1 MKKHDLTQL
10 KHIGPSRMKL
20 LNKHGITTFKQLDE
34 TPVEKLME
42 IKSIG
47 EQYAKQI
54 KDAAAEYYGA
64 MPEQFSKK
72 ATPGD
77 EKGIVGI
84 NGNLSKRVKVLNK
97 RLKKARESL
106 KPLGKK
112 KYLEPY
118 IELKIKSNKLKSRLK
133 DLEQIAGN
141 LSKEVKED
149 VIRNADALSGMLKSK
164 GKKPKKKNY
173 EKLLQEIKAFSKKLR
188 ETLP

>member
-10 KHIGPSRMKL
+10 KHVGPSRMKL
-20 LNKHGITTFKQLDE
+20 LNKHRITSIKQLDE
-34 TPVEKLME
+34 TPVEKLIE
-42 IKSIG
+42 IESIG
-47 EQYAKQI
+47 ERCAKQI
-54 KDAAAEYYGA
+54 KDAVTEYYGK
-64 MPEQFSKK
+64 MPEQLSEK
-72 ATPGD
+72 AKSGD
-77 EKGIVGI
+77 EKKIVGI
-84 NGNLSKRVKVLNK
+84 NGSLRKRVKVLNK

-133 DLEQIAGN
+133 TLDQIAGN

-149 VIRNADALSGMLKSK
+149 IIRNTDALSGMLKSK

-173 EKLLQEIKAFSKKLR
+173 EKLTHEIKAFSKKLR
-188 ETLP
+188 ETFS